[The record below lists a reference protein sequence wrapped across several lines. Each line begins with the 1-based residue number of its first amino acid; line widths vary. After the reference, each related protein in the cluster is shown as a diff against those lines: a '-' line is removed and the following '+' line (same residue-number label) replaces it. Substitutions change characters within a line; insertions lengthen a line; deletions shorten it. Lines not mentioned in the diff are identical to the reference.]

1 MYVVVVNVSVK
12 PEAVAAFIQATRENH
27 FQTRTEPDNLR
38 FDVLRRTDDPNR
50 FVLYEA
56 YRSEAGFAAHQQTPH
71 YLKWKETVAPL
82 MAEARSAQKCTSLF
96 PEPWQ

>member
-12 PEAVAAFIQATRENH
+12 PEAVAAFMAATHHN
-27 FQTRTEPDNLR
+27 FVGTRAEPDNVR
-38 FDVLRRTDDPNR
+38 FDVLRRNDDPNR

-56 YRSEAGFAAHQQTPH
+56 YTSEAGFAAHQQTSH
-71 YLKWKETVAPL
+71 YLKWKESVAPM
-82 MAEARSAQKCTSLF
+82 MADPRSPQKCTSLF

>member
-12 PEAVAAFIQATRENH
+12 PEAVAAFTVATHDN
-27 FQTRTEPDNLR
+27 FVGTRAEPDNVR
-38 FDVLRRTDDPNR
+38 FDVLRRNDDPNR

-56 YRSEAGFAAHQQTPH
+56 YTSEAGFAAHQQTSH
-71 YLKWKETVAPL
+71 YLKWKESVAPM
-82 MAEARSAQKCTSLF
+82 MADPRSPQKCTSLF

>member
-12 PEAVAAFIQATRENH
+12 PEAVEAFMAVTRDNHLGTRSEPENV
-27 FQTRTEPDNLR
+27 R
-38 FDVLRRTDDPNR
+38 FDVLRRNDDPNR

-56 YRSEAGFAAHQQTPH
+56 YLSEAGFAAHQQTAH
-71 YLKWKETVAPL
+71 YAKWKEAVAPM
-82 MAEARSAQKCTSLF
+82 MADPRSPQKCTSLF

>member
-12 PEAVAAFIQATRENH
+12 PEAVAEFIEATRDNH
-27 FQTRTEPDNLR
+27 LGTRQEPHNLR
-38 FDVLRRTDDPNR
+38 FDVLQRNDDPNR

-56 YRSEAGFAAHQQTPH
+56 YGDEAGFAAHQRTPH
-71 YLKWKETVAPL
+71 YLKWKEAVAPM
-82 MAEARSAQKCTSLF
+82 MADPRSPQKCTSLF